1 MSRLAAVL
9 WIFSAALIAVVLFV
23 LKYEVQRLERELQMV
38 SRQIVVDQQAV
49 HVLNA
54 EWSYLNR
61 PARIADLAARHLRLQ
76 PLSTA
81 QIVEIEA
88 VPTRPVPGVKPQ
100 PPRKLVNAE
109 RLQ

>member
-9 WIFSAALIAVVLFV
+9 WIFSAALIAVVLFA
-23 LKYEVQRLERELQMV
+23 LKYEVQRLERELQLV
-38 SRQIVVDQQAV
+38 TRQTVVDQQAV

-54 EWSYLNR
+54 EWSYLNQ
-61 PARIADLAARHLRLQ
+61 PARIADLAERHLRLQ

-100 PPRKLVNAE
+100 PPRKLANAE
-109 RLQ
+109 RLP

>member
-100 PPRKLVNAE
+100 PPRNLVNAE

>member
-9 WIFSAALIAVVLFV
+9 WIFSAALIAVVLFA
-23 LKYEVQRLERELQMV
+23 LKHEVQRLERELQLV
-38 SRQIVVDQQAV
+38 SRQIVADQQAV

-61 PARIADLAARHLRLQ
+61 PARIADLAERHRRLQ